1 MKSIIALLLICT
13 FSTNLNA
20 QFNHDNLKI
29 KNDTSSVNRS
39 TLKKLRLYPIYANNH
54 FKEEFENLEKFTSL
68 EKAIVDNE
76 IKLTE
81 INKSGTVNKL
91 LAENTSKK
99 SIYLLAGEV
108 VKGGKQDRV
117 IGQDIIINPG
127 EVKHIDAFCVEQG
140 RWQEKESGIH
150 FDGYMSISSP
160 DVRKAAI
167 LNKNQA
173 EVWEKVA
180 EVTTA
185 NNANTKT
192 GTYTELENS
201 EHYNTEV
208 NQYMEVFS
216 SIWDSNSDVVG
227 VIAVTADRIIG
238 CDIFATHDLFTNSYN
253 NLLKSYITEAITHG
267 DTVTIS
273 NNKVQLYLDAF
284 LADESK
290 QEEVLEKDGAIFK
303 NNGKKVHL
311 SRF

>member
-1 MKSIIALLLICT
+1 MRFIITTFLICLL
-13 FSTNLNA
+13 SLKLSA
-20 QFNHDNLKI
+20 QFNSLNLKI
-29 KNDTSSVNRS
+29 KNDPASIQES

-54 FKEEFENLEKFTSL
+54 FKEEFKDIEKFTSL
-68 EKAIVDNE
+68 DKAIFNNK

-81 INKSGTVNKL
+81 INQSGSVNTL
-91 LAENTSKK
+91 LAENISKEP
-99 SIYLLAGEV
+99 IYLLAGEV

-117 IGQDIIINPG
+117 IGQDMIINPG
-127 EVKHIDAFCVEQG
+127 EVKNIDAFCVEHG
-140 RWQEKESGIH
+140 RWQEKESGIN

-160 DVRKAAI
+160 SVRKAAL
-167 LNKNQA
+167 LNKNQT

-180 EVTTA
+180 EVTKVNQADTE
-185 NNANTKT
+185 T

-201 EHYNTEV
+201 EYYTKELNK
-208 NQYMEVFS
+208 YMTVFNS
-216 SIWDSNSDVVG
+216 VWNSNSNVVG

-253 NLLKSYITEAITHG
+253 NLLTSYITEAITHG